1 MFDALP
7 IPDPTAAPYAWA
19 VVMVACAIG
28 CVTDL
33 RARRLPNAMTLPL
46 WITGLVFASATGG
59 AAGFAGAFAA
69 SVLLAIPYVIL
80 FICAGG
86 GAGDAKM
93 MAGIGAWLG
102 LTQGVYALVVI
113 ALVGGIVGIAW
124 SLCNGSA
131 IGLVIRLRTALNG
144 AIGLAYGRLTPA
156 ECLAFMPPA
165 GGSARIPYG
174 LAICL
179 GSMVAFG
186 GALQWHA

>member
-1 MFDALP
+1 MFDAFP
-7 IPDPTAAPYAWA
+7 IPDPTAAPLAWG
-19 VVMVACAIG
+19 VVLVACAIG

-33 RARRLPNAMTLPL
+33 RARRLPNALTLPL
-46 WITGLVFASATGG
+46 WLTGLVFAAVTGG
-59 AAGFAGAFAA
+59 LPGFAGALGA
-69 SVLLAIPYVIL
+69 SILLMIPYIIL

-93 MAGIGAWLG
+93 MAGLGAWLG
-102 LTQGVYALVVI
+102 LTHGLYALLVI

-124 SLCNGSA
+124 SLCSGSA
-131 IGLVIRLRTALNG
+131 LSLILKLRTALNG
-144 AIGLAYGRLTPA
+144 ALGLAYGRLTPS

-179 GSMVAFG
+179 GAAVAFG
-186 GALQWHA
+186 GGLQWHA